1 MDERA
6 NRRRLVRVRL
16 SKREAG
22 FTLIEVLTVVV
33 IIAILASILLVT
45 FLKARAQS
53 TVAASKAN
61 VRNLASALETYFTD
75 EDSYP
80 IILTDLIPDYTR
92 GIPDDPCTNGAYT
105 FDTSMGGLPPTD
117 YKLSVAYPLTN
128 KCRLVIPGV
137 SYTPAGGMVDS
148 P

>member
-1 MDERA
+1 VRD
-6 NRRRLVRVRL
+6 RRRRGQD
-16 SKREAG
+16 G

-61 VRNLASALETYFTD
+61 MRNMASALETYFTD
-75 EDSYP
+75 LDSYP
-80 IILTDLIPDYTR
+80 GVLGGLVPDYTR
-92 GIPDDPCTNGAYT
+92 GIPDDPCTKGAYT
-105 FDTSMGGLPPTD
+105 FDVSMGGIPPTD
-117 YKLSVAYPLTN
+117 YKLSVAYPLTSP
-128 KCRLVIPGV
+128 CRLVITGI
-137 SYTPAGGMVDS
+137 SYTPAGGLVES

>member
-1 MDERA
+1 VRD
-6 NRRRLVRVRL
+6 RRRRGQD
-16 SKREAG
+16 G

-61 VRNLASALETYFTD
+61 MRNMASALETYVTD
-75 EDSYP
+75 MDSYP
-80 IILTDLIPDYTR
+80 GVLGGLVPDYTR
-92 GIPDDPCTNGAYT
+92 GIPDDPCTKGTYT
-105 FDTSMGGLPPTD
+105 FDVSMGGIPPTD
-117 YKLSVAYPLTN
+117 YKLSVAYPLTSP
-128 KCRLVIPGV
+128 CRLVLPGI
-137 SYTPAGGMVDS
+137 SYTPAGGLVES

>member
-1 MDERA
+1 VRD
-6 NRRRLVRVRL
+6 RRRRGQD
-16 SKREAG
+16 G

-61 VRNLASALETYFTD
+61 MRNMASALETYFTD
-75 EDSYP
+75 MDSYP
-80 IILTDLIPDYTR
+80 GVLGGLVPDYTR
-92 GIPDDPCTNGAYT
+92 GIPDDPCTKGTYT
-105 FDTSMGGLPPTD
+105 FDVSMGGIPPTD
-117 YKLSVAYPLTN
+117 YKLSVAYPLTSP
-128 KCRLVIPGV
+128 CRLVLPGI
-137 SYTPAGGMVDS
+137 SYTPAGGLVES